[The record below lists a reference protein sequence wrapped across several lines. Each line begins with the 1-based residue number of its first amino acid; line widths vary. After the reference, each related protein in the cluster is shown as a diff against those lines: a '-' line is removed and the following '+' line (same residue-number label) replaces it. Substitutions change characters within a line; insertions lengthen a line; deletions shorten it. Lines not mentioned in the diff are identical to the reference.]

1 VTVRSLLPVLLL
13 LALPALS
20 ACGERK
26 EPEASGAPRTQP
38 LRLVLD
44 YFPNAD
50 HAGIYAAQA
59 RGDFARAG
67 LDVQISAPSDP
78 SAPLKLVQ
86 AGRADLAISY
96 EPELFLAR
104 DKGAEL
110 VAVGAVAQV
119 PLTSLISLPAA
130 RIRGPEDLAGK
141 TVGTA
146 GIPYQSAYL
155 KTILQEAGV
164 DRARVREVNLGFNLV
179 PGLLSRKVDAVLGAF
194 WNYEG
199 VQLERERRR
208 PQILRMEQLGVPT
221 YDELILVAAEKTLNE
236 RGALVRRFLRAL
248 QQGTEAV
255 RADPAAGVDPLLEA
269 NEELDRGLQT
279 AVVRRTLPV
288 FFPEDPERP
297 FGWMEER
304 EWEAYATWMQRN
316 GLLENQPTRQA
327 LTNEF
332 LPGEGVLPVEEE
344 PGQQGGS

>member
-1 VTVRSLLPVLLL
+1 MKL
-13 LALPALS
+13 LALLPLLLVLGGLS
-20 ACGERK
+20 ACGERE
-26 EPEASGAPRTQP
+26 EPPAPARPPVEP

-59 RGDFARAG
+59 RGFFERSG
-67 LDVQISAPSDP
+67 LDVEIIAPSDP

-104 DKGAEL
+104 DEGAEV
-110 VAVGAVAQV
+110 VAVGALAQV

-130 RIRGPEDLAGK
+130 RIRGPRDLAGK

-164 DRARVREVNLGFNLV
+164 DPARVREVNLGFNLV

-199 VQLERERRR
+199 VQLERASRR
-208 PQILRMEQLGVPT
+208 PQIIRMEEVGVPT
-221 YDELILVAAEKTLNE
+221 YAELIIVGAEKTLNE
-236 RGALVRRFLRAL
+236 RGALVRRFMRAL
-248 QQGTEAV
+248 QLGTEAV
-255 RADPAAGVDPLLEA
+255 RDDPAAGVDPLLEA

-288 FFPEDPERP
+288 FFPKDRERP
-297 FGWMEER
+297 FGWMDPEEWR
-304 EWEAYATWMQRN
+304 TYAAWMQRN
-316 GLLENQPTRQA
+316 GLLERQPTRQA
-327 LTNEF
+327 FTNEF
-332 LPGEGVLPVEEE
+332 LPGEGVLPVEAE
-344 PGQQGGS
+344 PGQQGDG

>member
-1 VTVRSLLPVLLL
+1 
-13 LALPALS
+13 
-20 ACGERK
+20 
-26 EPEASGAPRTQP
+26 
-38 LRLVLD
+38 
-44 YFPNAD
+44 
-50 HAGIYAAQA
+50 
-59 RGDFARAG
+59 
-67 LDVQISAPSDP
+67 
-78 SAPLKLVQ
+78 VQ

-110 VAVGAVAQV
+110 VAVGAIAQA

-155 KTILQEAGV
+155 RTILKEAGV
-164 DRARVREVNLGFNLV
+164 DPAGVREVNLGFNLV

-208 PQILRMEQLGVPT
+208 PQIIRMEEVGVPT
-221 YDELILVAAEKTLNE
+221 YDELVLVAAEQTLNE

-248 QQGTEAV
+248 QDGTRAV

-269 NEELDRGLQT
+269 NRELDRGLQT

-288 FFPEDPERP
+288 FFPQDPERP
-297 FGWMEER
+297 FGWMEDE
-304 EWEAYATWMQRN
+304 EWQAYATWMQRN
-316 GLLENQPTRQA
+316 GLLERQPTRQA
-327 LTNEF
+327 FTNEF
-332 LPGEGVLPVEEE
+332 LPGEGVRPVEEE
-344 PGQQGGS
+344 PGQQGDG